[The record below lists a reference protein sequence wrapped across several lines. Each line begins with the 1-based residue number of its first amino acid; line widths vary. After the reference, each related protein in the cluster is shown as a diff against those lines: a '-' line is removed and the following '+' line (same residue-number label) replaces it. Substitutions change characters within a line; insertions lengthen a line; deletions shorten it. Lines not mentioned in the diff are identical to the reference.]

1 MMSLLDAML
10 FFVIMIIISGLFL
23 TIGVTM
29 SDSAELIRDH
39 QSAEYNDQVRLAW
52 MSSSIPVVSYI
63 DSYNIIHIRNN
74 LSVQFL
80 LMEELHL
87 LKDGDVA
94 PDNFLSYNENI
105 SIQANLIVEP
115 IYDWALWIEYGNIRM
130 SMNRTSIDMAPNFDN
145 FKSELG
151 DEVHAS
157 SWNSLAFGGDG
168 EVKMH
173 FYTW

>member
-1 MMSLLDAML
+1 MEPGQHSEGYKKK
-10 FFVIMIIISGLFL
+10 ISG
-23 TIGVTM
+23 
-29 SDSAELIRDH
+29 
-39 QSAEYNDQVRLAW
+39 
-52 MSSSIPVVSYI
+52 PV
-63 DSYNIIHIRNN
+63 
-74 LSVQFL
+74 
-80 LMEELHL
+80 
-87 LKDGDVA
+87 
-94 PDNFLSYNENI
+94 
-105 SIQANLIVEP
+105 
-115 IYDWALWIEYGNIRM
+115 YDWALWIEYGNIRM